1 MSELEKN
8 GKGVYGIFIDDELV
22 YIGSTNSSFSNRFDG
37 HLKSVQGK
45 RKRQLVHYGIIDAKL
60 KGQSVEM
67 KILINVDI
75 LHYKG
80 KRIDGRDI
88 QAMEYALILQY
99 KPKFNDQGVTEQYIF
114 NARRESDECAGFEF

>member
-1 MSELEKN
+1 MNEVMES

-22 YIGSTNSSFSNRFDG
+22 YIGSTTSSFRNRFDG
-37 HLKSVQGK
+37 HLKAVQGK

-60 KGQSVEM
+60 RGQHIEM

-88 QAMEYALILQY
+88 QAMEYALILQH
-99 KPKFNDQGVTEQYIF
+99 KPKYNVQGVTEQFIF
-114 NARRESDECAGFEF
+114 NAKREDDGINFDF

>member
-1 MSELEKN
+1 MNEVMES

-22 YIGSTNSSFSNRFDG
+22 YIGSTTSSFRNRFDG

-45 RKRQLVHYGIIDAKL
+45 KKRQLVHYGIIDAKL
-60 KGQSVEM
+60 RGQHIEM

-80 KRIDGRDI
+80 KKIDGRDI
-88 QAMEYALILQY
+88 QAMEYALILQHMITLV
-99 KPKFNDQGVTEQYIF
+99 FCHLLLTIF
-114 NARRESDECAGFEF
+114 SN